1 MDAGE
6 GGEDGK
12 KCILVGGGGEL
23 LFFLGKTL
31 EGKHFFNEKI
41 NRNGAEGVVFL
52 WRLYY
57 NVVKS
62 GAKWFFVVE
71 NYCEGVKVAEGGD
84 SEMFL
89 GQYQHS
95 IDAKGRLI
103 VPAKFRE
110 GLGERFVVTKG
121 LDNCL
126 FAYPQEEWKIF
137 EEKLKQ
143 LPLTNPGARKFVRFF
158 FAGAVECELDNQGR
172 IMVPT
177 HLREYAG
184 LKKDIVSIGVNN
196 RIEIW
201 NKDNWNEYSDEED
214 YNSNELAFEMEN
226 LGI

>member
-1 MDAGE
+1 MGE
-6 GGEDGK
+6 NFGFLRRGRGT
-12 KCILVGGGGEL
+12 L
-23 LFFLGKTL
+23 LFLWGKALKIKDFPWKKYL
-31 EGKHFFNEKI
+31 E
-41 NRNGAEGVVFL
+41 NRYSGLVFS
-52 WRLYY
+52 WSMYY
-57 NVVKS
+57 NVVS
-62 GAKWFFVVE
+62 S
-71 NYCEGVKVAEGGD
+71 GVKWSFVGGKHRKSEKMAKGGD

-103 VPAKFRE
+103 VPAKFRDD
-110 GLGERFVVTKG
+110 LGERFVVTKG

-126 FAYPQEEWKIF
+126 FAYPQAEWKVF

-201 NKDNWNEYSDEED
+201 NKESWNDYSDEED
-214 YNSNELAFEMEN
+214 FISNDLAFEMEN

>member
-6 GGEDGK
+6 GGENGK

-31 EGKHFFNEKI
+31 EGKRFFNEKI

-71 NYCEGVKVAEGGD
+71 NYREGVKVVEGGD

-126 FAYPQEEWKIF
+126 FAIRRR
-137 EEKLKQ
+137 
-143 LPLTNPGARKFVRFF
+143 N
-158 FAGAVECELDNQGR
+158 
-172 IMVPT
+172 
-177 HLREYAG
+177 
-184 LKKDIVSIGVNN
+184 
-196 RIEIW
+196 
-201 NKDNWNEYSDEED
+201 
-214 YNSNELAFEMEN
+214 
-226 LGI
+226 

>member
-1 MDAGE
+1 MP
-6 GGEDGK
+6 
-12 KCILVGGGGEL
+12 
-23 LFFLGKTL
+23 F
-31 EGKHFFNEKI
+31 
-41 NRNGAEGVVFL
+41 GVVFL
-52 WRLYY
+52 LQIDY
-57 NVVKS
+57 NVDRS
-62 GAKWFFVVE
+62 GEMWFFME
-71 NYCEGVKVAEGGD
+71 EKLRKTGRMAKGGD
-84 SEMFL
+84 SEMFM

-103 VPAKFRE
+103 VPAKFRD
-110 GLGERFVVTKG
+110 GLGEHFVVTKG

-126 FAYPQEEWKIF
+126 FAYPEAEWKVF

-143 LPLTNPGARKFVRFF
+143 LPLTNTGARKFVRFF

-184 LKKDIVSIGVNN
+184 LKKDVVSIGVNN

-201 NKDNWNEYSDEED
+201 NKESWNDYSNEED
-214 YNSNELAFEMEN
+214 YISNELAFEMEN

>member
-1 MDAGE
+1 M
-6 GGEDGK
+6 GK
-12 KCILVGGGGEL
+12 V
-23 LFFLGKTL
+23 L
-31 EGKHFFNEKI
+31 EGKRFFNEKI

-71 NYCEGVKVAEGGD
+71 SYREGVKVAEGGD

-143 LPLTNPGARKFVRFF
+143 LPLTNPGARKFVRFSLQ
-158 FAGAVECELDNQGR
+158 ARWNVSWIIREELWCRR
-172 IMVPT
+172 I
-177 HLREYAG
+177 
-184 LKKDIVSIGVNN
+184 
-196 RIEIW
+196 
-201 NKDNWNEYSDEED
+201 
-214 YNSNELAFEMEN
+214 
-226 LGI
+226 

>member
-1 MDAGE
+1 M
-6 GGEDGK
+6 
-12 KCILVGGGGEL
+12 VGGGGEL
-23 LFFLGKTL
+23 LFFLGKAL
-31 EGKHFFNEKI
+31 EGKRFFNEKI

-57 NVVKS
+57 NVV
-62 GAKWFFVVE
+62 
-71 NYCEGVKVAEGGD
+71 N

-214 YNSNELAFEMEN
+214 YISNELAFEMEN

>member
-1 MDAGE
+1 MVE
-6 GGEDGK
+6 
-12 KCILVGGGGEL
+12 KCRKFADV
-23 LFFLGKTL
+23 
-31 EGKHFFNEKI
+31 
-41 NRNGAEGVVFL
+41 
-52 WRLYY
+52 
-57 NVVKS
+57 
-62 GAKWFFVVE
+62 AK
-71 NYCEGVKVAEGGD
+71 GGD
-84 SEMFL
+84 SEVFL

-121 LDNCL
+121 LDSCL
-126 FAYPQEEWKIF
+126 FAYPEEEWHSF

-172 IMVPT
+172 IMIPT
-177 HLREYAG
+177 HLRAYAA
-184 LKKDIVSIGVNN
+184 LKKDVVSIGVNN

-201 NKDNWNEYSDEED
+201 SKDNWHEYSDEED
-214 YNSNELAFEMEN
+214 YISNELAFEMEN

>member
-1 MDAGE
+1 MKYSE
-6 GGEDGK
+6 F
-12 KCILVGGGGEL
+12 V
-23 LFFLGKTL
+23 
-31 EGKHFFNEKI
+31 HF
-41 NRNGAEGVVFL
+41 GLVFL
-52 WRLYY
+52 LQLYY

-62 GAKWFFVVE
+62 GSKWFFVVE
-71 NYCEGVKVAEGGD
+71 KRHKSGEMAKGGD

-103 VPAKFRE
+103 VPAKFRDD
-110 GLGERFVVTKG
+110 LGERFVVTKG

-126 FAYPQEEWKIF
+126 FAYPQEEWRVF
-137 EEKLKQ
+137 EDKLKQ

-172 IMVPT
+172 IMVPP

-184 LKKDIVSIGVNN
+184 LKKDVVSIGVNN

-201 NKDNWNEYSDEED
+201 NRDSWNDYSDEED
-214 YNSNELAFEMEN
+214 YISNELAFEMEN

>member
-1 MDAGE
+1 MLQID
-6 GGEDGK
+6 
-12 KCILVGGGGEL
+12 
-23 LFFLGKTL
+23 
-31 EGKHFFNEKI
+31 
-41 NRNGAEGVVFL
+41 
-52 WRLYY
+52 Y
-57 NVVKS
+57 NVDRS
-62 GAKWFFVVE
+62 GEKWFFM
-71 NYCEGVKVAEGGD
+71 EGNRHKKECVAEGGD
-84 SEMFL
+84 GRMFL

-110 GLGERFVVTKG
+110 GLGEHFVVTKG

-137 EEKLKQ
+137 EDKLKQ
-143 LPLTNPGARKFVRFF
+143 LPLTNTGARKFVRFF

-172 IMVPT
+172 IMVPA

-184 LKKDIVSIGVNN
+184 LKKDVVSIGVNN

-201 NKDNWNEYSDEED
+201 NKESWNDYSNEED
-214 YNSNELAFEMEN
+214 YISNELAFEMEN

>member
-1 MDAGE
+1 MCFRLWINLKAAA
-6 GGEDGK
+6 
-12 KCILVGGGGEL
+12 
-23 LFFLGKTL
+23 FF
-31 EGKHFFNEKI
+31 HEKI
-41 NRNGAEGVVFL
+41 HRNRVLGVVFL
-52 WRLYY
+52 PCLYY

-62 GAKWFFVVE
+62 GVKWFFVVE
-71 NYCEGVKVAEGGD
+71 KCHEFVEVAEGGD

-103 VPAKFRE
+103 VPAKFRD

-126 FAYPQEEWKIF
+126 FAYPQ
-137 EEKLKQ
+137 EKLKQ

-201 NKDNWNEYSDEED
+201 NKENWNEYSDEED
-214 YNSNELAFEMEN
+214 YISNELAFEMEN

>member
-1 MDAGE
+1 M
-6 GGEDGK
+6 
-12 KCILVGGGGEL
+12 
-23 LFFLGKTL
+23 FLCQ
-31 EGKHFFNEKI
+31 
-41 NRNGAEGVVFL
+41 
-52 WRLYY
+52 LYY
-57 NVVKS
+57 NVVNS
-62 GAKWFFVVE
+62 GSKWGFVVE
-71 NYCEGVKVAEGGD
+71 KHHKSGEMVKGGD

-103 VPAKFRE
+103 VPAKFRD

-126 FAYPQEEWKIF
+126 FAYPQEEWKVF

-172 IMVPT
+172 IMVPP

-201 NKDNWNEYSDEED
+201 NKDSWNDYSDEED
-214 YNSNELAFEMEN
+214 YISNELAFEMEN

>member
-1 MDAGE
+1 M
-6 GGEDGK
+6 
-12 KCILVGGGGEL
+12 
-23 LFFLGKTL
+23 
-31 EGKHFFNEKI
+31 
-41 NRNGAEGVVFL
+41 

-71 NYCEGVKVAEGGD
+71 NYRKGVKVAEGGD
-84 SEMFL
+84 SGMFL

-143 LPLTNPGARKFVRFF
+143 LPLVRVNLCVFSLQARWNVSWIIR
-158 FAGAVECELDNQGR
+158 EELWCRR
-172 IMVPT
+172 I
-177 HLREYAG
+177 
-184 LKKDIVSIGVNN
+184 
-196 RIEIW
+196 
-201 NKDNWNEYSDEED
+201 
-214 YNSNELAFEMEN
+214 
-226 LGI
+226 